1 MAQRNIKAGSAYVE
15 IGVRSRIAA
24 GAKQVE
30 ADLKRLGGKV
40 AGVGRS
46 LMTLATAA
54 AAPLA
59 GMTLSFASAGDNL
72 DKMSKRTGIGVKAL
86 SELAFAAEQSGASLG
101 SVERGIRG
109 MQRSLL
115 NAEMGSKAATDA
127 LSGLGLSVE
136 DLSGMSPEDQFTMIA
151 DAIARIEDPS
161 KRAALSMQLF
171 GRAGSEL
178 LPMMSESADGIAN
191 LRREANELGRTMTEE
206 DAQAAAELTD
216 AMNRVKSVLIG
227 VKNQIGAALAPAMT
241 YLADLISKTSSTIV
255 PLIREN
261 SHLVKLF
268 AAGAVAV
275 GGLGAA
281 LITIGGLI
289 AGAGVAI
296 GTLATAFG
304 VLFSPLGLAI
314 GGITA
319 LGFALVKYT
328 DMGSQAIEALKARF
342 GPLVTDVQNAVG
354 AITEALRAGDMEK
367 AWELVS
373 ETLEL
378 IWLDMT
384 EEIRGAW
391 LTMLDFILNT
401 GSSIAEAIGQI
412 FQGLATVLETML
424 SFYKK
429 TYDTIYDGVLDLGGS
444 LTGVRTIGARS
455 SGFDANMG
463 GVESAAQT
471 GIDSLRQF
479 GIAMEDEA
487 RGRREER
494 QKQRDEDAAARQ
506 ERRNQLGERMQQEFE
521 AAEISRKDRER
532 KQKELDAEIK
542 VSADGI
548 GVGSIPEKRTGPSG
562 TFSAFGAAVMGMASP
577 MQRVSDPALL
587 REQKQA
593 NANLQRMDQNMA
605 KLVKQM
611 GGGVIGVFND

>member
-1 MAQRNIKAGSAYVE
+1 MAGRNIKAGSAYVE
-15 IGVRSRIAA
+15 VGIRSRVAA

-30 ADLKRLGGKV
+30 ADLKQLGGKV

-46 LMTLATAA
+46 LVTLATAA

-72 DKMSKRTGIGVKAL
+72 DKMSKRTGVGVKAL
-86 SELAFAAEQSGASLG
+86 SELAFAAEQSGASLD
-101 SVERGIRG
+101 SVEKGIRG

-115 NAEMGSKAATDA
+115 NAEMGSKAANDA
-127 LSGLGLSVE
+127 LSALGLSVE
-136 DLSGMSPEDQFTMIA
+136 DLAGMSPEDQFTMIA
-151 DAIARIEDPS
+151 DAIAGVEDPS

-178 LPMMSESADGIAN
+178 LPMMNENADGIAN
-191 LRREANELGRTMTEE
+191 LRKEANELGRTMTEE
-206 DAQAAAELTD
+206 DAKSAAELTD

-241 YLADLISKTSSTIV
+241 YLADLMAKTSSTIV
-255 PLIREN
+255 PLIRDN
-261 SHLVKLF
+261 AHLVKLF

-281 LITIGGLI
+281 LITVGGLI

-304 VLFSPLGLAI
+304 VLFSPIGLAV

-328 DMGSQAIEALKARF
+328 DMGSQAIDALKARF

-367 AWELVS
+367 AWDLVS

-384 EEIRGAW
+384 QEIRGAW
-391 LTMLDFILNT
+391 LNMLDFILNT

-412 FQGLATVLETML
+412 FQGLASVLDTMMNY
-424 SFYKK
+424 YKSI
-429 TYDTIYDGVLDLGGS
+429 YDTIYDGVLDIGGS

-455 SGFDANMG
+455 SGYDANMG
-463 GVESAAQT
+463 GVDAAART
-471 GIDSLRQF
+471 GINSLREF
-479 GIAMEDEA
+479 GVAMEDEA
-487 RGRREER
+487 RGRREQR
-494 QKQRDEDAAARQ
+494 QKQRDDDSAARQ
-506 ERRNQLGERMQQEFE
+506 ERRDQLGQQMQEEFKAAQVQAKERKEQQEQLAGQIKIQAEGLGIAAPTSE
-521 AAEISRKDRER
+521 AA
-532 KQKELDAEIK
+532 
-542 VSADGI
+542 
-548 GVGSIPEKRTGPSG
+548 PKRSGPTG
-562 TFSAFGAAVMGMASP
+562 TFSAFGAAFIGAAPVE
-577 MQRVSDPALL
+577 QRVSDPKLL
-587 REQKQA
+587 NEQKRGNQLLA
-593 NANLQRMDQNMA
+593 QVVKKMGNAVAQFA
-605 KLVKQM
+605 E
-611 GGGVIGVFND
+611 